1 MSGDTKESVVFE
13 NMPAQPGPAAMSDD
27 QKIKHGICPVCD
39 NKLAYQEG
47 CKLCYACG
55 WGGCT
60 T

>member
-1 MSGDTKESVVFE
+1 MSGEPEESVVFKG
-13 NMPAQPGPAAMSDD
+13 MPAQPAPNAVSDD
-27 QKIKHGICPVCD
+27 QKIKMGICPVCD